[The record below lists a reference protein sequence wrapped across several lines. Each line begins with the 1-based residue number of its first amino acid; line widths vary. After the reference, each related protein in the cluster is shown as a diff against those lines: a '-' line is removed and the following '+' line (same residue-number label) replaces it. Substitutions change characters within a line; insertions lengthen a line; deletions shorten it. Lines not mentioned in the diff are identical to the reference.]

1 MAARDQV
8 MSSTERAPEPTM
20 EEILASIRRI
30 VSDDKASSPRQR
42 AAPQS
47 QPDEEGLDDAEGE
60 ADDEIINDIA
70 RVLKGSGSN
79 AAPAAGAAV
88 DAEFE
93 EEDILDLTA
102 ELGGLEIV
110 EDVEEIEDIEMIE
123 VVAEAAPEVYQPAP
137 PRPQPVVADPEPE
150 LALLDE
156 VADETI
162 AADASAPQPAP
173 EPQPSVMAESPV
185 EPPRMSASEEAASA
199 LERAIAAL
207 RAGQLPTSMSSFS
220 FQPQAELSPE
230 PAPYVAAAPAY
241 EPVPPLVAC
250 GAGLRPRSHAR
261 AGTLRHRCSGLR
273 AGSSARCGSAPA
285 YEPEAMPQP
294 APEYEPEPQPEA
306 EPELVLAE
314 FETVKDESVEG
325 EASTPRADHSWS
337 TSGTPPWARQPE
349 PAFETE
355 EAPEPPRVN
364 GGSHQPY
371 AAAGGSRSLEDS
383 VKDMLRP
390 MLKQWLDENM
400 TRVLTAALK
409 DELKDNPSRLQR
421 D

>member
-137 PRPQPVVADPEPE
+137 PRPQPVVAGPEPEPE

-162 AADASAPQPAP
+162 AAAASAPQPAP

-230 PAPYVAAAPAY
+230 PAPYVTTAPAY
-241 EPVPPLVAC
+241 EPVPPLVA
-250 GAGLRPRSHAR
+250 
-261 AGTLRHRCSGLR
+261 
-273 AGSSARCGSAPA
+273 SAPA

>member
-8 MSSTERAPEPTM
+8 MSSTAPEPTM

-30 VSDDKASSPRQR
+30 VADDQASSTRQR
-42 AAPQS
+42 TAPQS

-110 EDVEEIEDIEMIE
+110 EDVDEIEDIEMIE

-241 EPVPPLVAC
+241 EPVPPQV
-250 GAGLRPRSHAR
+250 
-261 AGTLRHRCSGLR
+261 
-273 AGSSARCGSAPA
+273 GSAPA